1 MHHHQQNGR
10 QIILFSG
17 IARDT
22 LIYAGGDQS
31 VHGRALNTTLNGGYQ
46 YVHKDG
52 LALNTVINEG
62 AGRLLRQVVLS
73 VTPPLIRTVN

>member
-1 MHHHQQNGR
+1 
-10 QIILFSG
+10 
-17 IARDT
+17 
-22 LIYAGGDQS
+22 GDQS

-62 AGRLLRQVVLS
+62 GWQVSKAGRRAVFQLPQWHQTDSYMYSR
-73 VTPPLIRTVN
+73 